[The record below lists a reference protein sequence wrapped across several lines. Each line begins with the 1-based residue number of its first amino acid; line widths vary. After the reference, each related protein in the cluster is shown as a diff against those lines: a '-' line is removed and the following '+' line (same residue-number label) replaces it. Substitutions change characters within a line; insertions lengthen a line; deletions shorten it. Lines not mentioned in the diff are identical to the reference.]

1 VKVHWRSLGTGNAE
15 GGEILKRRVQV
26 FVLVV
31 LGVEHAVVVVVVV
44 VIVVVEASASLVAPC
59 GTCAHGPY
67 LSLSLGLRR
76 RACSTAR
83 THNGRG

>member
-1 VKVHWRSLGTGNAE
+1 MHWRSLGTGNAE
-15 GGEILKRRVQV
+15 GGEILKRRVHV

-31 LGVEHAVVVVVVV
+31 LGVEYAVVVVVV

-67 LSLSLGLRR
+67 LSLSMGLRR